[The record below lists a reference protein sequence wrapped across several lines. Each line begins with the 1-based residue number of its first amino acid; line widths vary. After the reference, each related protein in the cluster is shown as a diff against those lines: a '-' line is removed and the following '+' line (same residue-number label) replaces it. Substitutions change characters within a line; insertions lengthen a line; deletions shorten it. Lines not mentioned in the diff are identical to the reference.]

1 MCIHRSVAIKSRNV
15 VFTSIYAFHSCFF
28 FESKHARIIKT
39 DVFLASRVM
48 KSKIFAIGTK
58 TDGFFLR
65 EENCMTV

>member
-1 MCIHRSVAIKSRNV
+1 MSFSR
-15 VFTSIYAFHSCFF
+15 VFTHFTLVF